1 MNIPHHCIT
10 KREHTSPLHP
20 SRAQTAEHN

>member
-1 MNIPHHCIT
+1 MQQIT
-10 KREHTSPLHP
+10 KHEHTLPLHP